1 MTDKIVVLCTCGNEE
16 EARRL
21 AHALVEARVAACVSL
36 AGGVSSVYRWKAAVE
51 SASEWLLII
60 KSSRAMFEKL
70 RAEIEKLHSY
80 EVPEVLALSVVDGAE
95 GYLNWLEAELGA

>member
-1 MTDKIVVLCTCGNEE
+1 MVLCTCGNEE